1 MGRGK
6 LQARAEQG
14 VGAKRAVIFAA
25 VLWRM
30 FGVRVGAR
38 TGAHHATGH
47 FRQTDL
53 FEVVRVRLVQE
64 SDCVVE
70 ARQMLADGGL
80 GFF

>member
-14 VGAKRAVIFAA
+14 AGAKRAVIFAA

-30 FGVRVGAR
+30 SAAHTGVHR
-38 TGAHHATGH
+38 ATGQ